1 VYRAGHCARKR
12 RWGRFPIWPIRRFE
26 FVEADCQS
34 DYQSAAGYQ
43 PVVMS
48 LRLTNGDENPA

>member
-1 VYRAGHCARKR
+1 MSFRDQAG
-12 RWGRFPIWPIRRFE
+12 
-26 FVEADCQS
+26 
-34 DYQSAAGYQ
+34 YQPAAGYQ